1 MGKRSRNDS
10 TNGGEKIK
18 VKESAGKLFLTE
30 GKAVDPTLAL
40 LFASSAG
47 PVQAPSNSRYQEAP
61 PARHRDVETQDGE
74 SPDESDDEDAE
85 DLEMGED
92 DDDLSSVD
100 GDLEDVE
107 ISDLSDEDNSP
118 NEIPELDTY
127 IAAKTE
133 KPERKRKRKTDEP
146 DLEGKYLQK
155 LAREEE
161 KEEEERQAERR
172 LKRQK
177 LAAEQNPAVEE
188 DVEEAG
194 SDDDMEDAES
204 DEEAESEDG
213 AEESD
218 SKEESLKRKTPS
230 DAPLHESLVPDNDAT
245 ELEKASRTIFLGNV
259 ASSTISSKADK
270 KILMSHLSSFIDDL
284 PVPQS
289 AKPSHKLESLRFR
302 STAYATSALPKK
314 AAFAKKDIMTATTKS
329 TNAYAVYST
338 PFAAREAVKKLNGTM
353 VLDRH
358 LRVDGVAHPAKTDH
372 RRCVFVGNLGFVD
385 DESLLEQDGENSRKR
400 SRIPSDIEEGL
411 WRQFGKAGEVES
423 VRVIRDEKTRVGKGF
438 AYVQFTDANA
448 VESALLFN
456 EKKYPPMLPRPLRVV
471 RAKAQHKQVS
481 SRPIARQPKSSNS
494 SQIYN
499 PKIDSNQASLQGRAT
514 KLLGK
519 AGGAKFKKTGANDTT
534 LGTKG
539 DNQVSGNGEVKSGM
553 AGIKA
558 PESFVFEGYRASASK
573 GKPKDL
579 KLGGKGGGKKKSN
592 IRSRSSNRGAE
603 WKKRG
608 SNFAFVG
615 DDIEIDSTQEA
626 PPPNS
631 HHAAETG
638 TLATRKSSGA
648 FPVAGQPLLPPTYHT
663 VEELLKT
670 LPSQIAYSTLV
681 VKLDD
686 GREIRIP
693 RRELW
698 DVRAQLMAEDE
709 GDGEGLMGLGND
721 DVKTGVYE
729 GGFKSWESSV
739 DLVKV
744 LGGRAAMGEGRRRVL
759 ELGCGT
765 ALPSLAVF
773 QWFLENTTTSTST
786 STSGLELG
794 LADYNPTVLQLVTL
808 PNVLLSWAQ
817 ITKPE
822 LWEAEGELDIDEA
835 LISEF
840 ISALNTRNIDLSFFS
855 GAWSQDLVSLVTDKL
870 HLSCENTIMIGAETI
885 YSPVALRAFAET
897 LMALLELSTGPNKI
911 ALIGAKKVYFGV
923 GGSIE
928 DFVTDVTARGALV
941 EQVREESDG
950 VRRAVIEDRMMK
962 KHLRIDGQLDI
973 SCGARKGTGQ
983 DGGLEKVLGTRPV
996 LSGGPSDIK
1005 GQFDALI
1012 TALAAQRGSPDI
1024 SVQTRDA
1031 SAEGV
1036 PVRIYTPPNPSGTKL
1051 PLGVYYHGG
1060 GYCVGDLDSEDVWC
1074 RYIAK
1079 NTPCIIVSVDYRLG
1093 PKHKLP
1099 VMLDDSVTAY
1109 EWAYDHS
1116 SELGADPTQTFTI
1129 GASAGGGLALTVAND
1144 LIAAGKRN
1152 HIQGIVAMVPVAAHP
1167 TSVPAAYKLHYQSYN
1182 ENAADVPIIN
1192 LETMD
1197 TFFAAVDADFHDPR
1211 TFVTLSQHLSSFPP
1225 TYIATCGKDPLR
1237 DDGKVLEMMLKDK
1250 GIPTKSNHYDGV
1262 PHFFWLFPGIKG
1274 GEDVLANVCEGV
1286 RFVLGA

>member
-1 MGKRSRNDS
+1 MGKRSRNEITSGGETANGKDS
-10 TNGGEKIK
+10 T
-18 VKESAGKLFLTE
+18 GKSIFTE
-30 GKAVDPTLAL
+30 NKAVDPTLAL

-47 PVQAPSNSRYQEAP
+47 PVQAPPKSRYQEAP
-61 PARHRDVETQDGE
+61 LPRRNVESQEGE
-74 SPDESDDEDAE
+74 SSEVSDDDEDAE
-85 DLEMGED
+85 DIEMGEG
-92 DDDLSSVD
+92 DDDLSSID
-100 GDLEDVE
+100 GDLEDAE
-107 ISDLSDEDNSP
+107 ISGLSAEEDDTNDIPDEV
-118 NEIPELDTY
+118 PELDKL
-127 IAAKTE
+127 IEAKNE

-146 DLEGKYLQK
+146 DLEGKYLEK

-177 LAAEQNPAVEE
+177 LAAEQKPVSDENMEE
-188 DVEEAG
+188 G
-194 SDDDMEDAES
+194 GS
-204 DEEAESEDG
+204 DEEDEEDADSDSEAEAEDG
-213 AEESD
+213 TEESGSEET
-218 SKEESLKRKTPS
+218 SKKRKTPS
-230 DAPLHESLVPDNDAT
+230 DVPLHESLVPDKDAA

-284 PVPQS
+284 PPPP
-289 AKPSHKLESLRFR
+289 AGKPSHKLESLRFR
-302 STAYATSALPKK
+302 STAYATAALPKK

-338 PFAAREAVKKLNGTM
+338 AFAAREAVKKLNGTI

-400 SRIPSDIEEGL
+400 SKIPSDIEEGL

-448 VESALLFN
+448 VEAALLFN
-456 EKKYPPMLPRPLRVV
+456 EKKYPPMLPRVLRVV

-481 SRPIARQPKSSNS
+481 SRPTARQPKSSKT

-499 PKIDSNQASLQGRAT
+499 PKVDPNQASLQGRAT

-534 LGTKG
+534 LGSRG
-539 DNQVSGNGEVKSGM
+539 DKQASGNGEAKSGM

-579 KLGGKGGGKKKSN
+579 KLGGKGGGKKKGKP
-592 IRSRSSNRGAE
+592 RTRSSNRGAE

-608 SNFAFVG
+608 SNFSFAG
-615 DDIEIDSTQEA
+615 DDIEIDSTQDA
-626 PPPNS
+626 LPSVSNQ
-631 HHAAETG
+631 AAETG
-638 TLATRKSSGA
+638 TLAPRKSSGA
-648 FPVAGQPLLPPTYHT
+648 FPVAGQPLLPPIYHT
-663 VEELLKT
+663 LEEFLKT

-686 GREIRIP
+686 GKEIGIP

-709 GDGEGLMGLGND
+709 GNGEGLLGLGND

-744 LGGRAAMGEGRRRVL
+744 LSGRTIVGEGRRRVL

-773 QWFLENTTTSTST
+773 QWFLENTTS
-786 STSGLELG
+786 STSGLDLG

-808 PNVLLSWAQ
+808 PNILLSWAQ
-817 ITKPE
+817 ITKSE
-822 LWEAEGELDIDEA
+822 SWEAEGELDIDEA

-840 ISALNTRNIDLSFFS
+840 ISALTSRNINISLFS
-855 GAWSQDLVSLVTDKL
+855 GAWSPDFVSLVTDKL
-870 HLSCENTIMIGAETI
+870 HLSCENTIIIGAETI
-885 YSPVALRAFAET
+885 YSPTALKSFAET
-897 LMALLELSTGPNKI
+897 LMALLDLSTGSNKT

-928 DFVTDVTARGALV
+928 DFIEDVTARGALV
-941 EQVREESDG
+941 NQVREESDG
-950 VRRAVIEDRMMK
+950 VRRAVIEVMK
-962 KHLRIDGQLDI
+962 
-973 SCGARKGTGQ
+973 
-983 DGGLEKVLGTRPV
+983 
-996 LSGGPSDIK
+996 
-1005 GQFDALI
+1005 
-1012 TALAAQRGSPDI
+1012 
-1024 SVQTRDA
+1024 
-1031 SAEGV
+1031 
-1036 PVRIYTPPNPSGTKL
+1036 
-1051 PLGVYYHGG
+1051 
-1060 GYCVGDLDSEDVWC
+1060 
-1074 RYIAK
+1074 
-1079 NTPCIIVSVDYRLG
+1079 
-1093 PKHKLP
+1093 
-1099 VMLDDSVTAY
+1099 
-1109 EWAYDHS
+1109 
-1116 SELGADPTQTFTI
+1116 
-1129 GASAGGGLALTVAND
+1129 AG
-1144 LIAAGKRN
+1144 
-1152 HIQGIVAMVPVAAHP
+1152 
-1167 TSVPAAYKLHYQSYN
+1167 
-1182 ENAADVPIIN
+1182 
-1192 LETMD
+1192 
-1197 TFFAAVDADFHDPR
+1197 
-1211 TFVTLSQHLSSFPP
+1211 
-1225 TYIATCGKDPLR
+1225 
-1237 DDGKVLEMMLKDK
+1237 
-1250 GIPTKSNHYDGV
+1250 
-1262 PHFFWLFPGIKG
+1262 
-1274 GEDVLANVCEGV
+1274 
-1286 RFVLGA
+1286 

>member
-1 MGKRSRNDS
+1 MGKRIRNES
-10 TNGGEKIK
+10 TSGGEKANGK
-18 VKESAGKLFLTE
+18 KSADKSIFTDN
-30 GKAVDPTLAL
+30 KAVDPTLAL

-47 PVQAPSNSRYQEAP
+47 PVQAPPKSRYQEAP
-61 PARHRDVETQDGE
+61 LPRRNVESQEGELSEVSDDDENAEDVEMSEG
-74 SPDESDDEDAE
+74 
-85 DLEMGED
+85 
-92 DDDLSSVD
+92 DDDLSSID
-100 GDLEDVE
+100 GDLEDAE
-107 ISDLSDEDNSP
+107 ISGLSAEDDDNNDIHDEV
-118 NEIPELDTY
+118 PELDKF
-127 IAAKTE
+127 IEAKNE

-146 DLEGKYLQK
+146 DLEGKYLEK

-177 LAAEQNPAVEE
+177 LAAEQKPV
-188 DVEEAG
+188 
-194 SDDDMEDAES
+194 SDEHMEKDDS
-204 DEEAESEDG
+204 DEEDEEDAKSDSEAEAEDDT
-213 AEESD
+213 EESG
-218 SKEESLKRKTPS
+218 SEETSHKRKTPS
-230 DAPLHESLVPDNDAT
+230 DVPLHESLVPDKDAV

-284 PVPQS
+284 PPPP
-289 AKPSHKLESLRFR
+289 AGKPSHKLESLRFR
-302 STAYATSALPKK
+302 STAYATAALPKK

-338 PFAAREAVKKLNGTM
+338 AFAAREAVKKLNGTI

-400 SRIPSDIEEGL
+400 SKIPSDIEEGL

-448 VESALLFN
+448 VEAALLFN
-456 EKKYPPMLPRPLRVV
+456 EKKYPPMLPRVLRVV

-481 SRPIARQPKSSNS
+481 SRPTARQPKSSKT

-499 PKIDSNQASLQGRAT
+499 PKVDPNQASLQGRAT

-534 LGTKG
+534 LGSRG
-539 DNQVSGNGEVKSGM
+539 DKQVSRNGEAKSGM

-579 KLGGKGGGKKKSN
+579 KLGGKGGGKKKGKP
-592 IRSRSSNRGAE
+592 RTRSSNRGAE

-608 SNFAFVG
+608 SNIGESNTYENGNSLDFLSRIHILLNPDLKMSGFSFSFAG
-615 DDIEIDSTQEA
+615 DDIEIDSTQDA
-626 PPPNS
+626 LPSVSNQV
-631 HHAAETG
+631 AETG
-638 TLATRKSSGA
+638 TLAPRKSSGA

-663 VEELLKT
+663 LEEFLKT

-686 GREIRIP
+686 GKEIGIP

-709 GDGEGLMGLGND
+709 GNGEGLLGLGND

-744 LGGRAAMGEGRRRVL
+744 LNGRSTVGEGRRRVL

-773 QWFLENTTTSTST
+773 QWFLENTTS

-808 PNVLLSWAQ
+808 PNILLSWAQ
-817 ITKPE
+817 ITNSE
-822 LWEAEGELDIDEA
+822 SWEVEGELDIDEA
-835 LISEF
+835 LISGF
-840 ISALNTRNIDLSFFS
+840 ISALTSRNINISLFS
-855 GAWSQDLVSLVTDKL
+855 GAWSPDFVSLVTEKL
-870 HLSCENTIMIGAETI
+870 HVSCENTIIIGAETI
-885 YSPVALRAFAET
+885 YSPAALKAFAET
-897 LMALLELSTGPNKI
+897 LMSLLDLSTGSNKT

-928 DFVTDVTARGALV
+928 DFIEDVTARGALV
-941 EQVREESDG
+941 TQVREESDG
-950 VRRAVIEDRMMK
+950 VRRAVIEVGK
-962 KHLRIDGQLDI
+962 
-973 SCGARKGTGQ
+973 
-983 DGGLEKVLGTRPV
+983 
-996 LSGGPSDIK
+996 
-1005 GQFDALI
+1005 
-1012 TALAAQRGSPDI
+1012 
-1024 SVQTRDA
+1024 A
-1031 SAEGV
+1031 S
-1036 PVRIYTPPNPSGTKL
+1036 
-1051 PLGVYYHGG
+1051 
-1060 GYCVGDLDSEDVWC
+1060 
-1074 RYIAK
+1074 
-1079 NTPCIIVSVDYRLG
+1079 
-1093 PKHKLP
+1093 
-1099 VMLDDSVTAY
+1099 
-1109 EWAYDHS
+1109 
-1116 SELGADPTQTFTI
+1116 
-1129 GASAGGGLALTVAND
+1129 
-1144 LIAAGKRN
+1144 
-1152 HIQGIVAMVPVAAHP
+1152 
-1167 TSVPAAYKLHYQSYN
+1167 
-1182 ENAADVPIIN
+1182 
-1192 LETMD
+1192 
-1197 TFFAAVDADFHDPR
+1197 
-1211 TFVTLSQHLSSFPP
+1211 
-1225 TYIATCGKDPLR
+1225 
-1237 DDGKVLEMMLKDK
+1237 
-1250 GIPTKSNHYDGV
+1250 
-1262 PHFFWLFPGIKG
+1262 
-1274 GEDVLANVCEGV
+1274 
-1286 RFVLGA
+1286 

>member
-1 MGKRSRNDS
+1 MGKRSRNES
-10 TNGGEKIK
+10 TSGGEKANG
-18 VKESAGKLFLTE
+18 KESAGRSIFTE
-30 GKAVDPTLAL
+30 NKAVDPTLAL

-47 PVQAPSNSRYQEAP
+47 PVQAPPKYRYQEAP
-61 PARHRDVETQDGE
+61 LPRRNIESQEGE
-74 SPDESDDEDAE
+74 SSEVSDDDEDAE
-85 DLEMGED
+85 DVEMGEG
-92 DDDLSSVD
+92 DDDLSSIE
-100 GDLEDVE
+100 GDLEDAE
-107 ISDLSDEDNSP
+107 ISGLSAEEDDTNDIHDEV
-118 NEIPELDTY
+118 PELDKF
-127 IAAKTE
+127 IEAKNE

-146 DLEGKYLQK
+146 DLEGKYLEK

-177 LAAEQNPAVEE
+177 LAAEQKPVSDENMEEGGSGEDEE
-188 DVEEAG
+188 DAD
-194 SDDDMEDAES
+194 SDS
-204 DEEAESEDG
+204 EAEAEAEDDT
-213 AEESD
+213 EESG
-218 SKEESLKRKTPS
+218 SEEISHKRKTPS
-230 DAPLHESLVPDNDAT
+230 DVPLHESLVPDKDAA

-284 PVPQS
+284 PPPP
-289 AKPSHKLESLRFR
+289 AGKPSHKLESLRFR
-302 STAYATSALPKK
+302 STAYATAALPKK

-338 PFAAREAVKKLNGTM
+338 AFAAREAVKKLNGTI

-400 SRIPSDIEEGL
+400 SKIPSDIEEGL

-448 VESALLFN
+448 VEAALLFN
-456 EKKYPPMLPRPLRVV
+456 EKKYPPMLPRILRVV

-481 SRPIARQPKSSNS
+481 SRPTARQPKSSKT
-494 SQIYN
+494 SQVYN
-499 PKIDSNQASLQGRAT
+499 PKVDPNQASLQGRAT

-534 LGTKG
+534 LGSRG
-539 DNQVSGNGEVKSGM
+539 DKQVSGNGEAKSGM

-579 KLGGKGGGKKKSN
+579 KLGGKGGGKKKGKP
-592 IRSRSSNRGAE
+592 RTRSSNRGAE

-608 SNFAFVG
+608 SNFSFAG
-615 DDIEIDSTQEA
+615 DDIEIDPTQDA
-626 PPPNS
+626 LPS
-631 HHAAETG
+631 VSKQAAETG
-638 TLATRKSSGA
+638 TLAPRKSSGA

-663 VEELLKT
+663 LEEFLKT
-670 LPSQIAYSTLV
+670 LPSQIAYSTLA

-686 GREIRIP
+686 GKEIGIP

-709 GDGEGLMGLGND
+709 GNGEGLLGLGND

-744 LGGRAAMGEGRRRVL
+744 LSGRSIVGEGRGRVL

-773 QWFLENTTTSTST
+773 QWFLENTTS

-808 PNVLLSWAQ
+808 PNILLSWAQ
-817 ITKPE
+817 ITKSE
-822 LWEAEGELDIDEA
+822 SWEAEGELDIDEA

-840 ISALNTRNIDLSFFS
+840 ISGLTSRNINISLFS
-855 GAWSQDLVSLVTDKL
+855 GAWSPDFVSLVTDKL
-870 HLSCENTIMIGAETI
+870 HLSCESTIIIGAETI
-885 YSPVALRAFAET
+885 YSPAALKAFAET
-897 LMALLELSTGPNKI
+897 LMALLDLSTGSNKT

-928 DFVTDVTARGALV
+928 DFIEDVTARGALV
-941 EQVREESDG
+941 NQVREESDG
-950 VRRAVIEDRMMK
+950 VRRAVIE
-962 KHLRIDGQLDI
+962 
-973 SCGARKGTGQ
+973 
-983 DGGLEKVLGTRPV
+983 
-996 LSGGPSDIK
+996 
-1005 GQFDALI
+1005 
-1012 TALAAQRGSPDI
+1012 
-1024 SVQTRDA
+1024 
-1031 SAEGV
+1031 
-1036 PVRIYTPPNPSGTKL
+1036 
-1051 PLGVYYHGG
+1051 
-1060 GYCVGDLDSEDVWC
+1060 VG
-1074 RYIAK
+1074 K
-1079 NTPCIIVSVDYRLG
+1079 
-1093 PKHKLP
+1093 
-1099 VMLDDSVTAY
+1099 
-1109 EWAYDHS
+1109 
-1116 SELGADPTQTFTI
+1116 
-1129 GASAGGGLALTVAND
+1129 AG
-1144 LIAAGKRN
+1144 
-1152 HIQGIVAMVPVAAHP
+1152 
-1167 TSVPAAYKLHYQSYN
+1167 
-1182 ENAADVPIIN
+1182 
-1192 LETMD
+1192 
-1197 TFFAAVDADFHDPR
+1197 
-1211 TFVTLSQHLSSFPP
+1211 
-1225 TYIATCGKDPLR
+1225 
-1237 DDGKVLEMMLKDK
+1237 
-1250 GIPTKSNHYDGV
+1250 
-1262 PHFFWLFPGIKG
+1262 
-1274 GEDVLANVCEGV
+1274 
-1286 RFVLGA
+1286 

>member
-1 MGKRSRNDS
+1 MGKRSRNENTS
-10 TNGGEKIK
+10 VAEKVNG
-18 VKESAGKLFLTE
+18 KESAGKSIFTE
-30 GKAVDPTLAL
+30 NKAVDPTLAL

-47 PVQAPSNSRYQEAP
+47 PVKAPPKSRYQEAP
-61 PARHRDVETQDGE
+61 LPRRNVESQEGE
-74 SPDESDDEDAE
+74 SSEVSDDEDAE
-85 DLEMGED
+85 DVEMGEGD
-92 DDDLSSVD
+92 EDLSSID
-100 GDLEDVE
+100 GDLEDAN
-107 ISDLSDEDNSP
+107 ISGLSAEDDDT
-118 NEIPELDTY
+118 NEIHDEVPELDKF
-127 IAAKTE
+127 IEAKNE

-146 DLEGKYLQK
+146 DLEGKYLEK

-177 LAAEQNPAVEE
+177 LAAEQKPVSDEEIEKDGSDEE
-188 DVEEAG
+188 DE
-194 SDDDMEDAES
+194 DDAES
-204 DEEAESEDG
+204 DSEAEAEDDT
-213 AEESD
+213 EESG
-218 SKEESLKRKTPS
+218 SEETSHKRKTPS
-230 DAPLHESLVPDNDAT
+230 DVPLHESLVPDKDAA

-284 PVPQS
+284 PPPP
-289 AKPSHKLESLRFR
+289 AGKPSHKLESLRFR
-302 STAYATSALPKK
+302 STAYATAALPKK

-338 PFAAREAVKKLNGTM
+338 AFAAREAVKKLNGTI

-400 SRIPSDIEEGL
+400 SKIPSDIEEGL

-448 VESALLFN
+448 VEAALLFN
-456 EKKYPPMLPRPLRVV
+456 EKKYPPMLPRVLRVV

-481 SRPIARQPKSSNS
+481 SRPTARQPKSSKT

-499 PKIDSNQASLQGRAT
+499 PKVDPNQASLQGRAT

-534 LGTKG
+534 LGSRG
-539 DNQVSGNGEVKSGM
+539 DKQVSGNGEAKSGM

-558 PESFVFEGYRASASK
+558 PESFIFEGYRASASK

-579 KLGGKGGGKKKSN
+579 KLGGKGGGKKKGKP
-592 IRSRSSNRGAE
+592 RTRSSNRGAE

-608 SNFAFVG
+608 SNFSFAG
-615 DDIEIDSTQEA
+615 DDIEIDSTQDA
-626 PPPNS
+626 LPSVSNQ
-631 HHAAETG
+631 AAETG
-638 TLATRKSSGA
+638 TLAPRKSSGA

-663 VEELLKT
+663 LEEFLKT

-686 GREIRIP
+686 GKEIGIP

-709 GDGEGLMGLGND
+709 GSGEGLLGLGND

-744 LGGRAAMGEGRRRVL
+744 LSGRSIVGEGRRRVL

-773 QWFLENTTTSTST
+773 QWFLENTTS

-817 ITKPE
+817 ITKSDS
-822 LWEAEGELDIDEA
+822 WEAEGELDIDEA

-840 ISALNTRNIDLSFFS
+840 ISALTSRNINISLFS
-855 GAWSQDLVSLVTDKL
+855 GAWSQDFVSLVTDKL
-870 HLSCENTIMIGAETI
+870 HLSCENTIIIGAETI
-885 YSPVALRAFAET
+885 YSPAALKAFAET
-897 LMALLELSTGPNKI
+897 LMALLDLSTGPNKT

-928 DFVTDVTARGALV
+928 DFIEDVIAHGAQVT
-941 EQVREESDG
+941 QVREESDG
-950 VRRAVIEDRMMK
+950 VRRAVIEV
-962 KHLRIDGQLDI
+962 
-973 SCGARKGTGQ
+973 
-983 DGGLEKVLGTRPV
+983 EK
-996 LSGGPSDIK
+996 
-1005 GQFDALI
+1005 
-1012 TALAAQRGSPDI
+1012 
-1024 SVQTRDA
+1024 
-1031 SAEGV
+1031 
-1036 PVRIYTPPNPSGTKL
+1036 
-1051 PLGVYYHGG
+1051 
-1060 GYCVGDLDSEDVWC
+1060 
-1074 RYIAK
+1074 
-1079 NTPCIIVSVDYRLG
+1079 
-1093 PKHKLP
+1093 
-1099 VMLDDSVTAY
+1099 
-1109 EWAYDHS
+1109 
-1116 SELGADPTQTFTI
+1116 
-1129 GASAGGGLALTVAND
+1129 AG
-1144 LIAAGKRN
+1144 
-1152 HIQGIVAMVPVAAHP
+1152 
-1167 TSVPAAYKLHYQSYN
+1167 
-1182 ENAADVPIIN
+1182 
-1192 LETMD
+1192 
-1197 TFFAAVDADFHDPR
+1197 
-1211 TFVTLSQHLSSFPP
+1211 
-1225 TYIATCGKDPLR
+1225 
-1237 DDGKVLEMMLKDK
+1237 
-1250 GIPTKSNHYDGV
+1250 
-1262 PHFFWLFPGIKG
+1262 
-1274 GEDVLANVCEGV
+1274 
-1286 RFVLGA
+1286 